1 MKKWMGSLIITG
13 ILLATATTA
22 SAHVTV
28 YPKETTT
35 NAYER
40 YTVRVPVEKELNTTK
55 VRVEFPAGVKV
66 STVMPIPGWDYAFEK
81 DAEGRFTAI
90 SWTATA
96 GGIKKHEFTEF
107 AFVGKN
113 PADSGTLAWKAY
125 QTYSDGTV
133 VEWTGDKDSKT
144 PASVTT
150 LKAAAQG
157 TDDHHGEEKKE
168 TDTSKD
174 TAEPKQETAPATTET
189 TSNTLPVVLSGAA
202 LLIALISLFR
212 KRA

>member
-1 MKKWMGSLIITG
+1 MKKWMGSLIITST
-13 ILLATATTA
+13 LLLTTTSA

-40 YTVRVPVEKELNTTK
+40 YTVRVPVEKAISTTK

-90 SWTATA
+90 AWTATA
-96 GGIKKHEFTEF
+96 GGIKQHEFTEF

-113 PADSGTLAWKAY
+113 PADAGSLAWKAY

-133 VEWTGDKDSKT
+133 VEWTGDKGSKT

-150 LKAAAQG
+150 LKPAAQG
-157 TDDHHGEEKKE
+157 ADDHHDDEKKE
-168 TDTSKD
+168 PDTSKD
-174 TAEPKQETAPATTET
+174 TSEPKQETAPAAET
-189 TSNTLPVVLSGAA
+189 TSSNTWPVILSGAA
-202 LLIALISLFR
+202 LLVALISLFR